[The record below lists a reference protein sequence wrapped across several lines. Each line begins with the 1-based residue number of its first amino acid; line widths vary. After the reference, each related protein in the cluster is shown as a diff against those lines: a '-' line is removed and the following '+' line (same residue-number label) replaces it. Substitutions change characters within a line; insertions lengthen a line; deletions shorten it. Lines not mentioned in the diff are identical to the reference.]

1 MAGPEPLQTNR
12 SQTDRATPQP
22 AGSDVNAQ
30 GRQDLAREA
39 FRADD
44 RQKEANAVP
53 ISEVSAEKLKL
64 LNAWQGISEQIV
76 SYNARQGGGRLQNG
90 VYELTR
96 QTVNNLGLERA
107 GWQVLPVQTGSALDM
122 IGGDILLVNRRT
134 GRFELLDASSRR
146 LDPSTGEFLSSA
158 ESQKTNVPA
167 IREKGVIDALPHWF
181 DVGGRLEVDQA
192 TPEHSQRVKEF
203 AKDFRLRIQELT
215 APNADSPFNLK
226 DFPLPSPTV
235 TKDAEARSR
244 ELQAVV
250 EWSKKNADESFRS
263 GDRRMASDYKEFGRS
278 IESGALA
285 FSVRVNSSG
294 LNDAVNKMVE
304 RIILEDAAK
313 ALYPQPKGAA
323 GGQGSQPVDNISH
336 RQTGKNGTVVQVKPD
351 GALVVSFARLAGQ
364 GGNGGSP
371 EIYSV
376 PNVLGHFEK
385 ASQKLALALNKPETH
400 AELAHEL
407 PGHYRKMYEQGQ
419 LDMGKVLTIVS
430 RFRNQFA
437 AAGVGTE
444 RALLGHLV
452 HRLADREPEQ
462 IRKLANP
469 DAVADAAKEGSE
481 KAPRLADFGREP
493 GGEQGRYADR
503 LSPQELQRLAQL
515 TTQLEGKGNLSP
527 QERMTLE
534 SLKRA
539 SEELAKP
546 GGGGAQNTR
555 LVAVRRVLSGET
567 LNKAAGPAMIA
578 AVVLNLYRYNSPGFE
593 DEVQP
598 SFGRGW

>member
-1 MAGPEPLQTNR
+1 MPGPEPI
-12 SQTDRATPQP
+12 QTDRSPQP
-22 AGSDVNAQ
+22 SGSDASTQ
-30 GRQDLAREA
+30 GRQELARDA
-39 FRADD
+39 FRVDD
-44 RQKEANAVP
+44 RQKDTQAAPV
-53 ISEVSAEKLKL
+53 SEVSSEKLKL

-96 QTVNNLGLERA
+96 QTVNSLGLERA

-181 DVGGRLEVDQA
+181 DVGGRLEVEQS

-203 AKDFRLRIQELT
+203 AQDFRLRIQELT
-215 APNADSPFNLK
+215 AANSDSPFNLK

-278 IESGALA
+278 IEGGALA
-285 FSVRVNSSG
+285 FSARVNSSG

-313 ALYPQPKGAA
+313 ALYPQPKNA
-323 GGQGSQPVDNISH
+323 QGVQQVDNISH

-351 GALVVSFARLAGQ
+351 GALVVTFARLAGP
-364 GGNGGSP
+364 GGNGGP

-385 ASQKLALALNKPETH
+385 ASQKLALSLNKPDSYG
-400 AELAHEL
+400 ELAREL

-452 HRLADREPEQ
+452 HRLAEREPDQ

-469 DAVADAAKEGSE
+469 EVAAKEGGE
-481 KAPRLADFGREP
+481 KAPRLSDFGREH
-493 GGEQGRYADR
+493 GGDQGRYADR
-503 LSPQELQRLAQL
+503 LSPQELQRLSQL
-515 TTQLEGKGNLSP
+515 TTDLERKGNLSP
-527 QERMTLE
+527 QEKMTLE

-539 SEELAKP
+539 SEELSRP
-546 GGGGAQNTR
+546 GGGGPQNNR
-555 LVAVRRVLSGET
+555 LVAVRRVLSGEA
-567 LNKAAGPAMIA
+567 LNRAAGPAMIA
-578 AVVLNLYRYNSPGFE
+578 AVVLNLYRYSNPGFE